1 MGKGVWQLF
10 SIRCGRDCAAYP
22 MRYDGL
28 YELNPKEQVVNQIVQ
43 DDNANTAPPAAL
55 PPHILVACMPK
66 SGSSFLSNCLSAY
79 KGFRTGILVPD
90 YGVREQEMCELRLE
104 KFNNRAYVAQLH
116 VRNSEWTQK
125 LIQRY
130 GITQVV
136 LVRDLLDVVASIR
149 DHIRKLFHFGALI
162 TLTERHRDISDDELD
177 SLIVQF
183 AMPWYISFYAG
194 WRKDPKA
201 LFLNYEDVTTDPG
214 AAISKIFDK
223 AKFEYTAQDITAALA
238 KVQEKQDRNRFNK
251 GIKGR
256 GQNIH
261 SETRRKLIDLLAHYP
276 EFKEDRIFKNVFE
289 HTHTAES
296 A

>member
-1 MGKGVWQLF
+1 MNLPAQEPDITGTP
-10 SIRCGRDCAAYP
+10 A
-22 MRYDGL
+22 
-28 YELNPKEQVVNQIVQ
+28 
-43 DDNANTAPPAAL
+43 AAL

-66 SGSSFLSNCLSAY
+66 SGSSFLSNCLTAY
-79 KGFRTGILVPD
+79 KGFRVGILVPD

-104 KFNNRAYVAQLH
+104 KFNKHAYVAQLH

-130 GITQVV
+130 GMTHVV

-149 DHIRKLFHFGALI
+149 DHVRKLFHFGSLI

-201 LFLNYEDVTTDPG
+201 LFLNYEDVTADPV
-214 AAISKIFDK
+214 AAMSKIFDK
-223 AKFEYTAQDITAALA
+223 AKFDYTPAEIDAALE
-238 KVQEKQDRNRFNK
+238 KVNGKQERNRFNK
-251 GIKGR
+251 GVKGR
-256 GQNIH
+256 GQSILP
-261 SETRRKLIDLLAHYP
+261 ETRQKLVDMMAHYP
-276 EFKEDRIFKNVFE
+276 EFQDDRIFKNLFE
-289 HTHTAES
+289 G
-296 A
+296 